1 MLAAFLGSWTKQRC
15 IVLVF
20 SLRKQEPKGED
31 SCAREKV
38 CVCVCETDRERESAC
53 ACGIKTEKERI
64 ILRHREIWAT
74 WFLYVGVN
82 SNLFGIWHV
91 QLDQT

>member
-1 MLAAFLGSWTKQRC
+1 MLAAFLGSWTEQRC

-38 CVCVCETDRERESAC
+38 CVCVRE
-53 ACGIKTEKERI
+53 
-64 ILRHREIWAT
+64 RHRERKCMCVWC
-74 WFLYVGVN
+74 
-82 SNLFGIWHV
+82 
-91 QLDQT
+91 

>member
-1 MLAAFLGSWTKQRC
+1 MLAAFLGSWTEQCC

-38 CVCVCETDRERESAC
+38 CVCVRERQERESAC
-53 ACGIKTEKERI
+53 VCGVKTEKERI
-64 ILRHREIWAT
+64 
-74 WFLYVGVN
+74 F
-82 SNLFGIWHV
+82 
-91 QLDQT
+91 

>member
-1 MLAAFLGSWTKQRC
+1 MLAAFLGSWTEQRC
-15 IVLVF
+15 IVF

-38 CVCVCETDRERESAC
+38 CVCVRERQERESARV
-53 ACGIKTEKERI
+53 CGVKTEKERI
-64 ILRHREIWAT
+64 ILRPREIWAT
-74 WFLYVGVN
+74 WFLYISVN
-82 SNLFGIWHV
+82 SNLFGICHV

>member
-31 SCAREKV
+31 SRARVKV
-38 CVCVCETDRERESAC
+38 CVCERDRERESAR
-53 ACGIKTEKERI
+53 ACGIKTERKDYFK
-64 ILRHREIWAT
+64 T
-74 WFLYVGVN
+74 
-82 SNLFGIWHV
+82 
-91 QLDQT
+91 